1 MKIGK
6 GKRTKEPKSYGPNR
20 KWGGGVHRNT
30 KSATKIWGGGGGREG
45 NRLTDRHFGLQG
57 SYTSE
62 STKELPSLNQV
73 FFILFVKKN
82 IYLLDKGICLRRLM
96 NAIFSAAI

>member
-1 MKIGK
+1 M
-6 GKRTKEPKSYGPNR
+6 
-20 KWGGGVHRNT
+20 GGGST
-30 KSATKIWGGGGGREG
+30 GTQSLQPKYGEGGGREG

-82 IYLLDKGICLRRLM
+82 IYLLDKGICLSRLM

>member
-1 MKIGK
+1 M
-6 GKRTKEPKSYGPNR
+6 
-20 KWGGGVHRNT
+20 GGGVHRNT
-30 KSATKIWGGGGGREG
+30 KSATKIWGGGGEG

-62 STKELPSLNQV
+62 STKELPSLIQV

-96 NAIFSAAI
+96 NAIFSAAIRSDKNSDLTNTM